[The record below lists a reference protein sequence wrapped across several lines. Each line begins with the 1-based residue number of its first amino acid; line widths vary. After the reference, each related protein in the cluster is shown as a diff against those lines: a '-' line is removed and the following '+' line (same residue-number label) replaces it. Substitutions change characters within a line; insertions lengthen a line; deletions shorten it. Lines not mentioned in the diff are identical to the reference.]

1 MLKADA
7 LRAVVMDRIP
17 WLKENPDQLMICVRK
32 GNVVATG
39 MPAAS
44 FEYRYTLELLVM
56 DYPGDLDELSIA
68 ILAWANKHQP
78 DLIFNSDRRT
88 QGIAFEADILSS
100 DCADI
105 LFSMTTTDA
114 VKVEKDGT
122 GRLTPHPKDEPN
134 YSAIMGNETR
144 SWDAVFEGEIVSGA
158 SA

>member
-39 MPAAS
+39 MPSAS

-78 DLIFNSDRRT
+78 DLMFNPDRRT
-88 QGIAFEADILSS
+88 QGITFEADILST

-105 LFSMTTTDA
+105 LISMTTTDA
-114 VKVEKDGT
+114 VVVTKNSAGQ
-122 GRLTPHPKDEPN
+122 LIPHPKDEPD
-134 YSAIMGNETR
+134 YSSIMGNEPGPWHLIFKEELTPG
-144 SWDAVFEGEIVSGA
+144 EGK
-158 SA
+158 